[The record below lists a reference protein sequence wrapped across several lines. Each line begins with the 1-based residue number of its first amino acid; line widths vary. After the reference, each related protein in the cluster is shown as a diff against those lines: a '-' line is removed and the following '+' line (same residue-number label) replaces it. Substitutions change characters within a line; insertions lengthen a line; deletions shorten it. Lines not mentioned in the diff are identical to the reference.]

1 MYAKSMLAYARA
13 QVVAGAYEKQF
24 RFVPVILAWLVA
36 ALPFTMEL
44 RVARFSNSPSMV
56 EPEVSSKP
64 RGEPL
69 AILENPFRAL
79 MQAHAVVEPPKRA
92 AMPLDSQQR
101 AVTSHITRKY
111 GVSTEVVGELVR
123 TAYAAGK
130 EFGID
135 PLLVVAIM
143 AVESSFNPIA
153 ESVAGAK
160 GLMQVIPEQHQ
171 ARMKSFGIVSVLEPG
186 SNILVGSSILRDCI
200 RRAGGVRGGLQLY
213 AGAYGD
219 PDASYAQKVMAER
232 ARIENAMRQIRQ
244 QAAALARGATPA
256 I

>member
-1 MYAKSMLAYARA
+1 MGIKTGSRQHWLASKAFIA
-13 QVVAGAYEKQF
+13 ASVMSS
-24 RFVPVILAWLVA
+24 VILYGQVIGQGRLADAGDPDRAAVA
-36 ALPFTMEL
+36 ADDSARGAMRQVADYLARRY
-44 RVARFSNSPSMV
+44 RVASDV
-56 EPEVSSKP
+56 LDGLVD
-64 RGEPL
+64 
-69 AILENPFRAL
+69 
-79 MQAHAVVEPPKRA
+79 A
-92 AMPLDSQQR
+92 AYLTGHQL
-101 AVTSHITRKY
+101 
-111 GVSTEVVGELVR
+111 GL
-123 TAYAAGK
+123 
-130 EFGID
+130 D
-135 PLLVVAIM
+135 PLLILSVI
-143 AVESSFNPIA
+143 AVESRFNPIA
-153 ESVAGAK
+153 QSEYGAK

-232 ARIENAMRQIRQ
+232 ARIENAMRQTRQ

>member
-1 MYAKSMLAYARA
+1 MRQVADYLARRY
-13 QVVAGAYEKQF
+13 
-24 RFVPVILAWLVA
+24 
-36 ALPFTMEL
+36 
-44 RVARFSNSPSMV
+44 RVASDV
-56 EPEVSSKP
+56 LDGLVD
-64 RGEPL
+64 
-69 AILENPFRAL
+69 
-79 MQAHAVVEPPKRA
+79 A
-92 AMPLDSQQR
+92 AYLTGHQL
-101 AVTSHITRKY
+101 
-111 GVSTEVVGELVR
+111 GL
-123 TAYAAGK
+123 
-130 EFGID
+130 D
-135 PLLVVAIM
+135 PLLILSVI
-143 AVESSFNPIA
+143 AVESRFNSIA
-153 ESVAGAK
+153 QSEYGAK